1 MTKFPTWDIL
11 SIDPYI
17 MNSLKLANRKRKKRT
32 RIEDMPL
39 SNIKDSL
46 IEEIAKSLT
55 KQIDKEV
62 FDKKYT
68 SAKTVLKLVGVGV
81 FLAASIAMPNL
92 PLVLKPFMKN
102 ENEFEAWK
110 RFNIPYL
117 KRTLRRLEKQ
127 KLVEIGEE
135 GETQVV
141 KITDSGKRR
150 ILKFAIDEVE
160 IKKPRIWDGK
170 WRMVSYDIPKN
181 QEGVR
186 KVFREYLKVWRFY
199 PFHESLF
206 LHAYPCERQ
215 VEFLREYLGIGEHV
229 RILHV
234 YKIEN
239 DKLFRNF
246 FNV

>member
-1 MTKFPTWDIL
+1 MV
-11 SIDPYI
+11 Y
-17 MNSLKLANRKRKKRT
+17 SLKLNRKRKKKS
-32 RIEDMPL
+32 RIEKQL
-39 SNIKDSL
+39 VSSIKDSL
-46 IEEIAKSLT
+46 IEEISRSLA
-55 KQIDKEV
+55 KQINREI
-62 FDKKYT
+62 FDKKYA
-68 SAKTVLKLVGVGV
+68 SAKIVLKLVGAGV

-92 PLVLKPFMKN
+92 PLALKPFLAK
-102 ENEFEAWK
+102 EDDYEAWK

-135 GETQVV
+135 GGAQVV
-141 KITDSGKRR
+141 KITGPGKRR

-170 WRMVSYDIPKN
+170 WRMVSYDIPRNK
-181 QEGVR
+181 ESVR
-186 KVFREYLKVWRFY
+186 KAFREHLKAWKFY

-206 LHAYPCERQ
+206 LHAYPCEKQ
-215 VEFLREYLGIGEHV
+215 IEFLREYLGIGEHV

-234 YKIEN
+234 SRIEN

-246 FNV
+246 FGV